1 MKIDLYTWQK
11 YLIVFILGMLVGWG
25 ITAYSNM
32 PKTSGNAMCPDGSKA
47 DKNGCCAGEIYTDMG
62 DLDNHLIKCDPYLGF
77 TIYEFEKCIDFFK
90 KK

>member
-11 YLIVFILGMLVGWG
+11 YLIVFILGILVGWG

-32 PKTSGNAMCPDGSKA
+32 PKSSGNAMCPDGSKA

-62 DLDNHLIKCDPYLGF
+62 DLGF
-77 TIYEFEKCIDFFK
+77 NCCPEDGSDCFPPIR
-90 KK
+90 